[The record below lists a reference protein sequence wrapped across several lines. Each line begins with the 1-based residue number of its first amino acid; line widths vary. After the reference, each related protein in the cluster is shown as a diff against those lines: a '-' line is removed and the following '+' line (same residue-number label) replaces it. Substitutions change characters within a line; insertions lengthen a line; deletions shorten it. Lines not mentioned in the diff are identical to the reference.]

1 MQLDMTKGRP
11 LPVILQFTLPLIIGN
26 IFQQLYNMV
35 DTIIVGR
42 YVGADALAAVG
53 STGTIMFLLTG
64 FSQGIT
70 AGFAILISQRYGAH
84 DADGVKQAV
93 ANGTLL
99 SVLFTLF
106 LTCSCL
112 FLMKPLLTIMN
123 TPDNIFADAYS
134 YIMIITAGI
143 VANIFYNLL
152 SAFLRA
158 VGNSKVPLFFLVFS
172 ACLNVLLDL
181 FFIIQLHMGVA
192 GAAWATNLAQ
202 AISAVLCAIYIWCK
216 IPELKPYRSDWKI
229 SRTDTKNQLAA
240 GIPMAL
246 QFAITSSGTM
256 IMQSAINL
264 FGSTAVAAFTAT
276 GKLQSLLMQGMI
288 AMGQTMATY
297 SGQNFGSGDI
307 KRIKA
312 GVKTALGIALVYAL
326 VVTALMC
333 SLLKPALHLLCIHV
347 LHVLHPAEH
356 DFHFPKHYAGM
367 RLRLSSDD
375 GRRSGASCKT
385 GRFHLCHE
393 NPEFPS
399 GLLWRSG
406 SLDCSC
412 CIYRYFLPLCYAKN
426 RTISSCLNNIIPHP
440 LPYNSRMPMAFLN
453 FLMSISL
460 FYHSFN
466 KNSVSFAGIIYQNM
480 GYRSN
485 DFSILQ
491 NRSSAQPRDNPTGF
505 PNQIRICHLKTNAL
519 I

>member
-181 FFIIQLHMGVA
+181 FFIIQLQMGVA

-333 SLLKPALHLLCIHV
+333 SLLKPALHLFFSGDVDMSAMLPWAQTYAYMCSMFFIPLSTIFIFRNTMQGCGYGFLPMMGGV
-347 LHVLHPAEH
+347 AELLARLVVSIFAMKILNFRLACFGDPAAWIAAAVFTGISYLYVMRKIEQSHPA
-356 DFHFPKHYAGM
+356 
-367 RLRLSSDD
+367 
-375 GRRSGASCKT
+375 
-385 GRFHLCHE
+385 
-393 NPEFPS
+393 
-399 GLLWRSG
+399 
-406 SLDCSC
+406 
-412 CIYRYFLPLCYAKN
+412 
-426 RTISSCLNNIIPHP
+426 
-440 LPYNSRMPMAFLN
+440 
-453 FLMSISL
+453 
-460 FYHSFN
+460 
-466 KNSVSFAGIIYQNM
+466 
-480 GYRSN
+480 
-485 DFSILQ
+485 
-491 NRSSAQPRDNPTGF
+491 
-505 PNQIRICHLKTNAL
+505 
-519 I
+519 